1 MSHRVW
7 RADPAE
13 AETVARLLIGFRDHF
28 GRDWPSDNA
37 FLAGVERLIDNQEC
51 EFLLG
56 AVDDD
61 SPPQAVC
68 QLRYRFGI
76 WQAATDCWLEDLYVE
91 PEARRS
97 GLGRAVVE
105 AAAGFARQRGCRRLE
120 LDVSEENE
128 PALALYRSI
137 GFSFK
142 SDPAR
147 DLLLRL
153 PLDDR

>member
-1 MSHRVW
+1 VSHRVW

-37 FLAGVERLIDNQEC
+37 FLAGVERLIDGQEC

-56 AVDDD
+56 AADDD

-76 WQAATDCWLEDLYVE
+76 WHAATDCWLEDLYVE
-91 PEARRS
+91 PGARRS

-128 PALALYRSI
+128 SALALYRSV

-153 PLDDR
+153 PLGDS